1 MKIAMINELETT
13 GNNSLYR
20 KSYLFVVI
28 VYVILCT
35 VLNRPTFEEFSGGVY
50 FFGLVLSLCMSI
62 VEMKL
67 AQFIGK
73 SLALKR
79 WKRAIVS
86 FMVGLGMV
94 LYLVSKQVDFGFGL
108 IILLVFMVG
117 ILFSYGYA
125 IDEEKY
131 RIPRLKAFLNN
142 KINALKGNKVQ
153 LKNDLKRAQ
162 DQLLIKAQV
171 IMNSKLESLNNSIAS
186 ASNRIEKLAKE
197 KEAELKSIEHLE
209 REVIAEI
216 KRGYSDYRDV
226 A

>member
-1 MKIAMINELETT
+1 MINELETT
-13 GNNSLYR
+13 GNSSMYR
-20 KSYLFVVI
+20 KSYWFVVI

-50 FFGLVLSLCMSI
+50 LFGLTLSLCMSI

-131 RIPRLKAFLNN
+131 RIPRLKAFLTN
-142 KINALKGNKVQ
+142 KTNTLKGSKVQ
-153 LKNDLKRAQ
+153 LKNDLKWAQ
-162 DQLLIKAQV
+162 DQLRVKAQTV
-171 IMNSKLESLNNSIAS
+171 VNNKIESLSKGIAS
-186 ASNRIEKLAKE
+186 NSNRIEKLTNE

-209 REVIAEI
+209 TEIIAEI
-216 KRGYSDYRDV
+216 KGGYSDYGQV

>member
-1 MKIAMINELETT
+1 MINELETT
-13 GNNSLYR
+13 GNSSVYR
-20 KSYLFVVI
+20 KSYWFVVI

-50 FFGLVLSLCMSI
+50 LFGLVLSLCMSI

-125 IDEEKY
+125 MDEEKY
-131 RIPRLKAFLNN
+131 RIPRLKAFLTN
-142 KINALKGNKVQ
+142 KINTLKGSKVQ

-162 DQLLIKAQV
+162 DKLGIKGQA
-171 IMNSKLESLNNSIAS
+171 IMNNKVESLNKGMAS
-186 ASNRIEKLAKE
+186 SSNRIEKLTNE

-209 REVIAEI
+209 REIIAEI
-216 KRGYSDYRDV
+216 KRGYSDYGQV

>member
-1 MKIAMINELETT
+1 MINELETT
-13 GNNSLYR
+13 GNSSVYR
-20 KSYLFVVI
+20 KSYWFVVI

-125 IDEEKY
+125 MDEEKY
-131 RIPRLKAFLNN
+131 RIPRLKAFLTN
-142 KINALKGNKVQ
+142 KINTLKGSKVQ

-162 DQLLIKAQV
+162 EKLGIKGQA
-171 IMNSKLESLNNSIAS
+171 IMNNKVESLNKGMAS
-186 ASNRIEKLAKE
+186 SSNRIEKLTNE

-209 REVIAEI
+209 REIIAEI
-216 KRGYSDYRDV
+216 KRGYSDYVQV

>member
-1 MKIAMINELETT
+1 MINELETT
-13 GNNSLYR
+13 GNSSVYR
-20 KSYLFVVI
+20 KSYWFVVI

-35 VLNRPTFEEFSGGVY
+35 VLNRPTFEEFSGGIY
-50 FFGLVLSLCMSI
+50 LFGLILSLCMSI

-125 IDEEKY
+125 IDEEKF
-131 RIPRLKAFLNN
+131 RIPRLIAFLTN
-142 KINALKGNKVQ
+142 KINTLKGSKVQ
-153 LKNDLKRAQ
+153 LKNDLTRAQ
-162 DQLLIKAQV
+162 DQLVIKAQV
-171 IMNSKLESLNNSIAS
+171 IMNNKVESLNKSIAS
-186 ASNRIEKLAKE
+186 TSNRIEKLSKE
-197 KEAELKSIEHLE
+197 KEAELKSVEHLE

-216 KRGYSDYRDV
+216 KRGYYDFDEV

>member
-1 MKIAMINELETT
+1 MINELETT
-13 GNNSLYR
+13 GNSSVYR
-20 KSYLFVVI
+20 KSYWFVVI

-35 VLNRPTFEEFSGGVY
+35 VLNRPTFEEFSGGIY
-50 FFGLVLSLCMSI
+50 LFGLILSLCMSI

-125 IDEEKY
+125 IDEEKF
-131 RIPRLKAFLNN
+131 RIPRLIAFLTN
-142 KINALKGNKVQ
+142 KINTLKGSKVQ
-153 LKNDLKRAQ
+153 LKNDLTRAQ
-162 DQLLIKAQV
+162 DQLVIKAQV
-171 IMNSKLESLNNSIAS
+171 IMNNKVESLNKSIAS
-186 ASNRIEKLAKE
+186 TSNRIEKLSKLNSNEFNQKE
-197 KEAELKSIEHLE
+197 ESGVTS
-209 REVIAEI
+209 RI
-216 KRGYSDYRDV
+216 KKIKQ
-226 A
+226 

>member
-1 MKIAMINELETT
+1 MINELETT
-13 GNNSLYR
+13 GNSSVYR
-20 KSYLFVVI
+20 KSYWFVVI

-50 FFGLVLSLCMSI
+50 LFGLVLSLCMSI

-125 IDEEKY
+125 MDEEKY
-131 RIPRLKAFLNN
+131 RIPRLKAFLTN
-142 KINALKGNKVQ
+142 KINTLKGSKVQ

-162 DQLLIKAQV
+162 DKLGIKGQA
-171 IMNSKLESLNNSIAS
+171 IMNNKVESLNKGMAS
-186 ASNRIEKLAKE
+186 SSNRIEKLTNE

-209 REVIAEI
+209 REIIAEI
-216 KRGYSDYRDV
+216 KRGYSDYVQV